1 MERLKNMPVP
11 LLPTMVGA
19 MTLSNVY
26 SGLGY
31 TFIRHLTMTAGIIVL
46 LLYCVKIIKFFP
58 TVKEEYNNT
67 VLASLYAGFTMMM
80 MLIGS
85 YLFDFNP
92 AIGKGIWFAGLILHT
107 CHILVFTYR
116 NVIKKRD
123 INTFLPS
130 YFVTYNGVM
139 VSIVVGGVMNQNAL
153 LTIYTYYGILV
164 YFTILA
170 FLLPRLIKHEIK
182 PNFMHTLAIV
192 LAPCALSFVSYLNV
206 SANPNAMLVY
216 LLYVCVLLSLAFII
230 IKLPKF
236 FSVPFAPGF
245 AGMTFPMAIGT
256 VASTKM
262 AAYLA
267 NVGNDSLS
275 AMVTQ
280 LSGIQIYLTSMLVGY
295 VLLNFIM
302 MALKKESK

>member
-1 MERLKNMPVP
+1 MERLKNIPVP

-26 SGLGY
+26 AGLGY
-31 TFIRHLTMTAGIIVL
+31 STIRHITMVAGILVL
-46 LLYCVKIIKFFP
+46 LLYIVKMIKFFP
-58 TVKEEYNNT
+58 TVREEYNNT

-85 YLFDFNP
+85 YLLDFN
-92 AIGKGIWFAGLILHT
+92 AALGKGIWFAGLIIHT
-107 CHILVFTYR
+107 CHILLFTYR
-116 NVIKKRD
+116 NVIRKRD
-123 INTFLPS
+123 IHTFLPS

-139 VSIVVGGVMNQNAL
+139 VSIVVGGVMNQNGL

-164 YFTILA
+164 YFTILV

-206 SANPNAMLVY
+206 SANPNPILVY
-216 LLYVCVLLSLAFII
+216 VLYTCVLLSLAFII
-230 IKLPKF
+230 IMLPKF

-267 NVGNDSLS
+267 GVGQDGLS
-275 AMVTQ
+275 SAVVQ

-302 MALKKESK
+302 MALKKAD

>member
-31 TFIRHLTMTAGIIVL
+31 STIRHITMVAGIIVL
-46 LLYCVKIIKFFP
+46 LLYIVKIIKFFP
-58 TVKEEYNNT
+58 TVREEYNNT

-85 YLFDFNP
+85 YLFDYN
-92 AIGKGIWFAGLILHT
+92 ATLGKGIWFAGLIIHT
-107 CHILVFTYR
+107 CHILLFTYR

-123 INTFLPS
+123 MNTFLPS

-153 LTIYTYYGILV
+153 LTIYTYYGIIV

-206 SANPNAMLVY
+206 SANPNPALVY
-216 LLYVCVLLSLAFII
+216 VLYACVLVSLTFII
-230 IKLPKF
+230 IMLPKF

-267 NVGNDSLS
+267 GVGNEGLS
-275 AMVTQ
+275 SAVTQ

-302 MALKKESK
+302 MALKKEN

>member
-26 SGLGY
+26 AGMGY
-31 TFIRHLTMTAGIIVL
+31 SLIRHITMVAGIVIL
-46 LLYCVKIIKFFP
+46 LLYIVKMIKFFP
-58 TVKEEYNNT
+58 TVREEYNNT

-85 YLFDFNP
+85 YIFEYNP
-92 AIGKGIWFAGLILHT
+92 ALGKGIWFAGLVIHT
-107 CHILVFTYR
+107 CHILIFTYK

-123 INTFLPS
+123 VQTFLPS
-130 YFVTYNGVM
+130 YFVTYNGIM
-139 VSIVVGGVMNQNAL
+139 VSIVVGGVMNETPL
-153 LTIYTYYGILV
+153 LTIYTYYGIIV

-170 FLLPRLIKHEIK
+170 FLIPRLVRHEIK

-206 SANPNAMLVY
+206 SANPNPILVY
-216 LLYVCVLLSLAFII
+216 VLYTCVLASLSFII
-230 IKLPKF
+230 IMLPKF

-256 VASTKM
+256 VATTKM
-262 AAYLA
+262 AGYLTS
-267 NVGNDSLS
+267 VGNESM
-275 AMVTQ
+275 AEWVTQ

-295 VLLNFIM
+295 VVLNFIIM
-302 MALKKESK
+302 GLKKGK